1 MNDYYLVIADA
12 VIGFITCITFMLC
25 LINLVLF
32 KQVNKYCKALSLYII
47 FCFLFDFSNTVLIY
61 FQYSNVGLLPLF
73 NMVELV
79 LLGTFL
85 HPINPYPKMSKI
97 SIGVGVLLHIC
108 ELVYYFN
115 TNDYILNKGRV
126 FNAIL
131 FLTILFSILYRSSND
146 LKMLPL
152 IHVMII
158 YFVICFI
165 QFILLEFLVNIPHDS
180 IFITWMLY
188 ALAGGVL
195 YSISTYYLWKNIKTS
210 NM

>member
-25 LINLVLF
+25 LVNLVLF

-61 FQYSNVGLLPLF
+61 FQYPNVGLLPLF

-131 FLTILFSILYRSSND
+131 FLIILFSILYRSSND